1 MSKGYKGRFWL
12 QLFSLNVL
20 VRMKLLKQAPHLEVN
35 LLVQECLYKF
45 TNVLKIVYKFFK
57 ATTLQILRE
66 KTEFPFLKE
75 LTFVF

>member
-1 MSKGYKGRFWL
+1 
-12 QLFSLNVL
+12 
-20 VRMKLLKQAPHLEVN
+20 MKLLKQAPHLEVN

-45 TNVLKIVYKFFK
+45 TNVLLIVCKFFK